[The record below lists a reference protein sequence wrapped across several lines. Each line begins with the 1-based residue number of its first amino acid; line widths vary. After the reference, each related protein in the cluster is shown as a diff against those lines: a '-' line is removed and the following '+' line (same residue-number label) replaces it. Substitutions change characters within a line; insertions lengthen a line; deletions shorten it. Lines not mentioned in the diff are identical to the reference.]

1 MTAHAWAPHA
11 ESGLPVGR
19 VGRAGLWPRCR
30 PCTRLLRQ
38 LTGAISVRAAYAFG
52 DWPPGETLSQWS
64 QAFVELAQSDP
75 LLARTL
81 DGDR

>member
-11 ESGLPVGR
+11 ENGLPAS
-19 VGRAGLWPRCR
+19 RAGLWPRCR

-38 LTGAISVRAAYAFG
+38 LTSAISVRAAYAFG
-52 DWPPGETLSQWS
+52 DWPPAPAPDSYAYLRRI
-64 QAFVELAQSDP
+64 AQTDP
-75 LLARTL
+75 VLARYM